1 MGRGKVGDSRGDTQA
16 KKAKSS
22 FGEDR
27 WISLARRARQG
38 RDPLAE
44 EEIVDLQNCIMKFW
58 FLLDSDL
65 LGVITKGDLRWADVA
80 MARIDYLEAHIDQV
94 LLGKCLEGDEE
105 SLCELH
111 RMLMNEGWWDRAEN
125 LDLRKTVWRRDE
137 SWDEMVGLQE
147 RELKEYILSRSEL
160 VHPNVISMVR
170 KEDREGIRM
179 ALNHIHYNSIRES
192 RSVKQMKA
200 MVKEGKELKTGNH
213 DSKAVEGEGINYKSA
228 LLKTRGSMSERP
240 IEVPKEHK
248 KVVRPQLGINVENER
263 KNSTVFLH
271 NLPEDLN
278 RMVMWRFVRQWG
290 RVIDCFTPN
299 RKDRLGKRFGFAKLQ
314 SMQEA
319 ELFKNKIN
327 GKILAGN
334 VIRAQF
340 ARGKKVSNLKQKK
353 GNYDKEYK
361 EPSHELNNRQTE
373 SKDPRQPSEDAL
385 VERKEKPLRLEAV
398 NKELVNDLGRSVVV
412 QTWKDSSVVE
422 VLNTAEVLGYQGVLV
437 RGLSS
442 RKFLITFPTMESFLN
457 MDQELFGL
465 GYLGCHQAR
474 LDDLVLPRKVVV
486 QCLGLPAVLWELS
499 NLTKLL
505 MGIGDITAI
514 GEMLDE
520 ELRFQNPLIELETK
534 ETTRINRQILV
545 EYDDLAF
552 QMQILEVENAM
563 IQVNVLEELRKEE
576 LVEDMM
582 EGGDVTKDKDNETS
596 KEGDGSAHGNSD
608 NALEFGDCASDDYLV
623 GNVENEREESEHEM
637 EDAEGSVEIVY
648 ETPVNAVEVTGKK
661 QSLSRESSIQDC
673 QKEMCNSHGLTN
685 SSKEVLTCYEDQ
697 ITSKEGVLSNCR
709 EIIVKET
716 RAEEDVQ
723 LDDCMGGDHIR
734 NSNAN
739 GEIYN
744 KEIVVASAQAGDQ
757 TQLSDCSIDD
767 RIWHTRDDDLSSVS
781 SKLGQTLSWE
791 DSNVSSREF
800 EDEPRSDES
809 VRIMEGKMIRMNLG
823 RKRGRPAKRKTNKVN
838 LPFALKN
845 KEQPV
850 ANITGKSEAEKIYET
865 CLLMGLEGQVNRDEA
880 IRKIADRLSV
890 R

>member
-248 KVVRPQLGINVENER
+248 KVVRPQLGINVENE
-263 KNSTVFLH
+263 H
-271 NLPEDLN
+271 
-278 RMVMWRFVRQWG
+278 
-290 RVIDCFTPN
+290 
-299 RKDRLGKRFGFAKLQ
+299 
-314 SMQEA
+314 
-319 ELFKNKIN
+319 
-327 GKILAGN
+327 
-334 VIRAQF
+334 
-340 ARGKKVSNLKQKK
+340 
-353 GNYDKEYK
+353 
-361 EPSHELNNRQTE
+361 
-373 SKDPRQPSEDAL
+373 
-385 VERKEKPLRLEAV
+385 
-398 NKELVNDLGRSVVV
+398 
-412 QTWKDSSVVE
+412 
-422 VLNTAEVLGYQGVLV
+422 
-437 RGLSS
+437 
-442 RKFLITFPTMESFLN
+442 
-457 MDQELFGL
+457 
-465 GYLGCHQAR
+465 
-474 LDDLVLPRKVVV
+474 
-486 QCLGLPAVLWELS
+486 
-499 NLTKLL
+499 
-505 MGIGDITAI
+505 
-514 GEMLDE
+514 
-520 ELRFQNPLIELETK
+520 
-534 ETTRINRQILV
+534 
-545 EYDDLAF
+545 
-552 QMQILEVENAM
+552 
-563 IQVNVLEELRKEE
+563 
-576 LVEDMM
+576 
-582 EGGDVTKDKDNETS
+582 
-596 KEGDGSAHGNSD
+596 

>member
-1 MGRGKVGDSRGDTQA
+1 MGRGKVGDSRGDAQV

-38 RDPLAE
+38 SDSLAE
-44 EEIVDLQNCIMKFW
+44 EEIYDLQNCIMKFW

-80 MARIDYLEAHIDQV
+80 MARIDYLEAQIDQV

-111 RMLMNEGWWDRAEN
+111 RMLMNEGWWDRADN
-125 LDLRKTVWRRDE
+125 LDLRKTVWRRDGN
-137 SWDEMVGLQE
+137 WDEMVGRQE
-147 RELKEYILSRSEL
+147 RELKEYILYRSEL

-200 MVKEGKELKTGNH
+200 MVKEAKELKTGNQ
-213 DSKAVEGEGINYKSA
+213 DSKAVQGEGKNYKSA
-228 LLKTRGSMSERP
+228 LLKTRVSMSERP
-240 IEVPKEHK
+240 KEVPKVV
-248 KVVRPQLGINVENER
+248 KVGRPQLGVNVENEH
-263 KNSTVFLH
+263 KNCTVFLH

-299 RKDRLGKRFGFAKLQ
+299 RKDKLGKRFGFAKLQ

-340 ARGKKVSNLKQKK
+340 ARGKKESNLKQKK
-353 GNYDKEYK
+353 GNYDKEYNKKVK
-361 EPSHELNNRQTE
+361 EPSHELNNRQMA
-373 SKDPRQPSEDAL
+373 SKDPRHPSEEAIVD
-385 VERKEKPLRLEAV
+385 RKEEPLHLEAV

-412 QTWKDSSVVE
+412 HTWKDSSVVE

-437 RGLSS
+437 RGISS

-457 MDQELFGL
+457 LDQELLGL

-499 NLTKLL
+499 NLSKLL
-505 MGIGDITAI
+505 TGIGDITAI

-545 EYDDLAF
+545 EHDGLAF
-552 QMQILEVENAM
+552 QMQILE
-563 IQVNVLEELRKEE
+563 
-576 LVEDMM
+576 
-582 EGGDVTKDKDNETS
+582 
-596 KEGDGSAHGNSD
+596 EGDDSAHGNSD
-608 NALEFGDCASDDYLV
+608 NAIEVGDRASDDYLV
-623 GNVENEREESEHEM
+623 GSVENEREESEHEM

-648 ETPVNAVEVTGKK
+648 ETPVNAVEVIEEK

-673 QKEMCNSHGLTN
+673 QKENCSSHGLTN
-685 SSKEVLTCYEDQ
+685 SIKEVLTSYEDQ
-697 ITSKEGVLSNCR
+697 IISNEAVLNNCR

-716 RAEEDVQ
+716 RTEEDVQ
-723 LDDCMGGDHIR
+723 SDDYMGSDHIR
-734 NSNAN
+734 DSNAN

-744 KEIVVASAQAGDQ
+744 KEIVVASAQAGDE
-757 TQLSDCSIDD
+757 TQLSDFSIDD

-781 SKLGQTLSWE
+781 SKLEQTLSRE
-791 DSNVSSREF
+791 DSNVSSRGSEG
-800 EDEPRSDES
+800 EPRSDES
-809 VRIMEGKMIRMNLG
+809 VRVMEGKMIKMNLG
-823 RKRGRPAKRKTNKVN
+823 RKRGRPAKRKSNKTNQ
-838 LPFALKN
+838 PFALKY

-850 ANITGKSEAEKIYET
+850 ANTTGKSEAEKIYET
-865 CLLMGLEGQVNRDEA
+865 CLLMGLEGQGNRDEA
-880 IRKIADRLSV
+880 IRKIVDRLSG